1 MARAKSR
8 KALLTVLGVLGAI
21 PVASGLTAILGGP
34 ERAPGGAPA
43 APSVDSEYRFVNTF
57 WTAAGLA
64 LWWSLR
70 RPEKRAATTRL
81 VLGTAALGGV
91 PRLISARRTGAPHPV
106 FRAAIVLEL
115 LVVPLVLVWHAVVM
129 RDDAEA
135 GKKPD
140 AQVRWTSARVVGSC
154 HLRSTARKRGA
165 LRDHWGR
172 DR

>member
-8 KALLTVLGVLGAI
+8 TALLTTLGVLGAI

-34 ERAPGGAPA
+34 SRAPGGAPA

-70 RPEKRAATTRL
+70 HPEKRATTTRV
-81 VLGTAALGGV
+81 VLGTAAVGGV
-91 PRLISARRTGAPHPV
+91 PRLISARRVGAPHPV

-115 LVVPLVLVWHAVVM
+115 VVVPLVMVWHAVVM
-129 RDDAEA
+129 RGAA
-135 GKKPD
+135 QTPKKLRTPSTT
-140 AQVRWTSARVVGSC
+140 RSTSASVRDGKSGSDSSC
-154 HLRSTARKRGA
+154 S
-165 LRDHWGR
+165 
-172 DR
+172 